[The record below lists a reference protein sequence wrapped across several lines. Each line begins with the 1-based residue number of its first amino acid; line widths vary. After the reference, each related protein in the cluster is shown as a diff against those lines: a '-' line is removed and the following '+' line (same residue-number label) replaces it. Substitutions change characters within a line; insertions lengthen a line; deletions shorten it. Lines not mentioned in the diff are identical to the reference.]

1 MDADARAEDRGQRVR
16 ALHSRSKSGSHVR
29 SVRGRL
35 RRAWNT
41 ARVPRRL
48 VLVTFPL
55 ALCAGIGDAG
65 ICRVYDSW
73 IVPDPA
79 DTSVNVVIR
88 SSGSTVDSPLRCTG
102 VLNYHDLGGRHT
114 PPAAGARPVVRDARR
129 GGSRGGTLPSRS
141 GSTPF
146 AELVARPSD
155 GHTRGLRLH
164 LRWGQLCLPPDGG
177 RRRASGNPPAQ
188 AILALRQRPLDP
200 PSRRPG
206 PARARARRRRA
217 RG

>member
-1 MDADARAEDRGQRVR
+1 MRTPRGQSRPERGGGSDRTPRRGWTRTR
-16 ALHSRSKSGSHVR
+16 ARRIGVGASGRSHSRSKSGSHVC

-65 ICRVYDSW
+65 ICMVYDSW
-73 IVPDPA
+73 IVPDLA

-88 SSGSTVDSPLRCTG
+88 SSGSVDSPLRTG

-164 LRWGQLCLPPDGG
+164 LRRGQT
-177 RRRASGNPPAQ
+177 AVS
-188 AILALRQRPLDP
+188 
-200 PSRRPG
+200 PS
-206 PARARARRRRA
+206 
-217 RG
+217 